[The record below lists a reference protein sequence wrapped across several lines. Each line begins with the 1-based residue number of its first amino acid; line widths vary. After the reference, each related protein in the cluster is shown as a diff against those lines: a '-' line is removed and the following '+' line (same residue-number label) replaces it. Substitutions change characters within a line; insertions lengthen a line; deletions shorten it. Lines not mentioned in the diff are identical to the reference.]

1 MLDLMS
7 RGLGTLQ
14 RDLIVEL
21 QRYPWSGLTEIVAR
35 WTDAHDRIAQGRD
48 YENLRRA
55 MWGLYHRGLV
65 EYRWVED
72 DGYQLRQWRVKVL
85 GSTGPR

>member
-1 MLDLMS
+1 
-7 RGLGTLQ
+7 
-14 RDLIVEL
+14 
-21 QRYPWSGLTEIVAR
+21 
-35 WTDAHDRIAQGRD
+35 
-48 YENLRRA
+48 